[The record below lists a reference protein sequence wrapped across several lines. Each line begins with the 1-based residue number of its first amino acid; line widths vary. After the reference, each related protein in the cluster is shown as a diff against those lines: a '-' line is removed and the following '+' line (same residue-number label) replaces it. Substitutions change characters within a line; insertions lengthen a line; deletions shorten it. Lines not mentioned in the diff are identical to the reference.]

1 MFWLTTSFPFFLNTW
16 EEYYTRELNLPIIN
30 GVSEGTVIACI
41 SMIMSGELGREFW
54 IQDVEIIGNIYKL
67 NHITVIL
74 LFLSGSFFAIISLIN
89 VLREFRG
96 KLSDAMQ
103 NLLIFFFLVST
114 LFIVIIYGESKIV
127 KEHPK
132 IINIMY
138 GFSFAKLV
146 GHLQLAHLSNA
157 LFMQYRR
164 SLLST
169 FTVLGGTTILK
180 TFYAIHL
187 IDIDI
192 LILLTLLIHI
202 IGKLIFL

>member
-1 MFWLTTSFPFFLNTW
+1 LFWLTTSFPFFLNTW